1 MPPGTGIA
9 PGAST
14 PLEKGGCIAMTD
26 LQSLTLLVTTTTT
39 AATQTEPLHS
49 TES

>member
-14 PLEKGGCIAMTD
+14 PPEKGGCIAMTD
-26 LQSLTLLVTTTTT
+26 LQALTLLVTTT